1 MTAMN
6 TILRLEGIEKRVLR
20 KKILQ
25 DISIQIKERSFTTI
39 LGPMGAGKTTLLKI
53 IAGCIKPNKGRVYL
67 GGEDITDLPI
77 QKRKVA
83 MVFQT
88 FNLYPNLTVYEN
100 IASPLRAAHKSE
112 HEIKKKVETQA
123 EKLGISSLLGKH
135 TYELSGGEGQRVL
148 IGRALVKEADI
159 YLLDEP
165 LTNLDYKLRESM
177 AREMKNILNAGG
189 FKGTILYA
197 TPNYE
202 EALSMSNTNSDT
214 ILLQNGRII
223 WSGSTLTSYLT
234 PPCIAF
240 AENFF
245 SPPMNLFEC
254 KLIEEKDNV
263 YLFVNDEIK
272 LEVTHLKDVF
282 QENGYILGLHS
293 HSLHIEKKDD
303 KMIPIIFNL
312 TLAEVSPSGTLL
324 HLKYDGKRVS
334 AFLSHPQD
342 FKGKLIKLFIYPH
355 DFFIFSKKTGEL
367 IMKYRSIN
375 NGKN

>member
-1 MTAMN
+1 M
-6 TILRLEGIEKRVLR
+6 TILRLEGIEKRALR

-25 DISIQIKERSFTTI
+25 DISIQIKERSFTVI

-53 IAGCIKPNKGRVYL
+53 IAGCIKPNKGRIYL
-67 GGEDITDLPI
+67 RGEDITDLPP

-83 MVFQT
+83 MVFQN
-88 FNLYPNLTVYEN
+88 FSLYPNLTVYEN

-112 HEIKKKVETQA
+112 HEIKKKVETEA

-135 TYELSGGEGQRVL
+135 VYELSGGEGQRAS

-159 YLLDEP
+159 YLFDEP

-177 AREMKNILNAGG
+177 AREMKNILNAEG

-202 EALSMSNTNSDT
+202 EALSMSATDSDT
-214 ILLQNGRII
+214 VLLQHGRIM
-223 WSGSTLTSYLT
+223 WSGPTLSSYLT
-234 PPCIAF
+234 PPCITF
-240 AENFF
+240 AENFP
-245 SPPMNLFEC
+245 SPPMNFFEC
-254 KLIEEKDNV
+254 KLIEEKDDV
-263 YLFVNDEIK
+263 YLFANDEIK
-272 LEVTHLKDVF
+272 LKVTHLKDTF

-312 TLAEVSPSGTLL
+312 TLAEVNPSGTVL
-324 HLKYDGKRVS
+324 HLEYDGKRVNG
-334 AFLSHPQD
+334 FLQHPQD
-342 FKGKLIKLFIYPH
+342 FKEKILKLFVYPH